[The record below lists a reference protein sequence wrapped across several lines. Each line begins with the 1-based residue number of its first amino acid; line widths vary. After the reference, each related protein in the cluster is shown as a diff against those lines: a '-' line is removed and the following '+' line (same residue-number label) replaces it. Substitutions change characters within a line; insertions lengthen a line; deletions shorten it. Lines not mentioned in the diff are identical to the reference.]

1 MKEHGW
7 HIDFQQQ
14 PPSLHMT
21 VSPIHLTT
29 ADRFLADLVQ
39 ILPDIPPFDSENISE
54 TAAMY
59 AMLGSTTDRRMA
71 KEFALQYMNDLYRIK

>member
-7 HIDFQQQ
+7 NIDFQHL
-14 PPSLHMT
+14 PPSLHVT
-21 VSPIHLTT
+21 VSPIHLTI
-29 ADRFLADLVQ
+29 ADRLLADLMQ
-39 ILPDIPPFDSENISE
+39 IVPDIPPVDSENISD

-71 KEFALQYMNDLYRIK
+71 KDFALQYMTDLYRLK